1 MCYTIIVPREIGKQV
16 HLPPR
21 YALSLGEKNKKNF
34 KKGLTNFKKGAIM
47 IM

>member
-21 YALSLGEKNKKNF
+21 YALSLGENKKNL
-34 KKGLTNFKKGAIM
+34 KNLLTNFKKGAIM